1 MASADSCPPNLRL
14 ANLFLIGSM
23 KCGTTSL
30 HNYLAEHPQIFMT
43 QEPWKEPAY
52 FVDGLNWS
60 KGEDWYRGLF
70 RKAGDAFFRGESS
83 TDYTKYPHYQGVAE
97 RIARFS
103 PDARILYLVRDPV
116 DRAISHY
123 WWEVQ
128 WSAEGRDML
137 TAVRAANIIR
147 DVSYYAMQLRQFLP
161 LFGPERILV
170 LTTEELSS
178 APAETLECVFRW
190 LDVDASFVPSN
201 LKQRHNVSP
210 ENVRKVIGSK
220 VFSHLRG
227 GVLWQAAKRVIPS
240 GVRQQAIRA
249 FSRPVSRDTS
259 RLRETVEYLRPIQRE
274 QTAEFAEL
282 LGRQFPEWTT
292 LYGQEAPE

>member
-1 MASADSCPPNLRL
+1 
-14 ANLFLIGSM
+14 M

-30 HNYLAEHPQIFMT
+30 HNYLAEHPQIYMT

-52 FVDGLNWS
+52 FVDELNRS
-60 KGEDWYRGLF
+60 RGEDWYRGLF
-70 RKAGDAFFRGESS
+70 REAGEASFRGESS
-83 TDYTKYPHYQGVAE
+83 TDYTKYPHYKGVAE
-97 RIARFS
+97 RIAHFT
-103 PDARILYLVRDPV
+103 PDARLLYLVRDPV

-137 TAVRAANIIR
+137 TAVRTASIIR
-147 DVSYYAMQLRQFLP
+147 DVSHYAMQLRQFLP
-161 LFGPERILV
+161 FFGRDQMHV
-170 LTTEELSS
+170 LTTEELS
-178 APAETLECVFRW
+178 ATPTEALHGVFRW
-190 LDVDASFVPSN
+190 LGVDATFVPSN

-210 ENVRKVIGSK
+210 EKVSKVIGSE

-227 GVLWQAAKRVIPS
+227 GVLWQAAKRVIPL

-249 FSRPVSRDTS
+249 LSRPVSRDTS
-259 RLRETVEYLRPIQRE
+259 QLRATVDYLRPIQRE
-274 QTAEFAEL
+274 QTAELAEL